1 MCDVLGFP
9 SSVRVVFVPAP
20 LLMGGGP
27 AFTGP
32 YSSDIP
38 GGLHIGR
45 GLVRTDG
52 H

>member
-9 SSVRVVFVPAP
+9 SSVRVVFVPAH
-20 LLMGGGP
+20 LVMGGGP
-27 AFTGP
+27 ACTGP
-32 YSSDIP
+32 YSWEIP

-45 GLVRTDG
+45 ELVRTDG